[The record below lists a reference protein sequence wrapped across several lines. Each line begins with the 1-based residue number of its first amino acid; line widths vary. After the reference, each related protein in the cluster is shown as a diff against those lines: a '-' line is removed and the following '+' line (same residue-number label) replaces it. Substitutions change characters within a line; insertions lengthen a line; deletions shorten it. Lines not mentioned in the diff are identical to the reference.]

1 MDNFSSNGEDN
12 RSVQRIIFE
21 KATFGS
27 FPTFFKV
34 AGDDRNH
41 PVQFAKHP
49 HLTEIMFSDGT
60 TIQVTASAG
69 STVIEEMV
77 GPIPNNRPETYDT
90 VETELGSVGDESAD
104 HDPWADQ
111 DAEYVSRNAP
121 AIEPDDETPATE
133 DALEELTEVATAV
146 DPIAASVNDSF
157 KGLLKP

>member
-69 STVIEEMV
+69 STAIEEMV

-90 VETELGSVGDESAD
+90 VGTALGSVGGESVGS
-104 HDPWADQ
+104 DPWSD
-111 DAEYVSRNAP
+111 EVNRTWHAP
-121 AIEPDDETPATE
+121 AIESDEETPATE
-133 DALEELTEVATAV
+133 DALNELTETVTAV
-146 DPIAASVNDSF
+146 DPIAESVNDSF